1 MSLENDR
8 VVEPL
13 SRWIVEPSNCRADWK
28 CHAAYILVSAST
40 NFTFQ
45 WCCCS
50 NRSDRLD
57 SAPTAELNTPCSRS
71 TPGDPLVS
79 HMQRRR
85 FTCKLIFNPNT
96 ANSLYGTALTLLSQ
110 QQVSS
115 ELSALSCLFGSF
127 LVSFLLVF
135 VFHYLFDYYAN
146 LLTIQMTIK
155 GGNTLRLSFTKH
167 VYGLWNLLLSLSL
180 KQMWVLLY
188 YIFFWVDLRR
198 FLLPDWDL
206 AVHKLC
212 FSYKHCASS
221 WKQIKVY

>member
-1 MSLENDR
+1 
-8 VVEPL
+8 
-13 SRWIVEPSNCRADWK
+13 
-28 CHAAYILVSAST
+28 
-40 NFTFQ
+40 
-45 WCCCS
+45 
-50 NRSDRLD
+50 
-57 SAPTAELNTPCSRS
+57 
-71 TPGDPLVS
+71 
-79 HMQRRR
+79 MQRRR

-167 VYGLWNLLLSLSL
+167 VYGL
-180 KQMWVLLY
+180 
-188 YIFFWVDLRR
+188 
-198 FLLPDWDL
+198 
-206 AVHKLC
+206 
-212 FSYKHCASS
+212 
-221 WKQIKVY
+221 